1 MLPSLTASERVLI
14 DLLNAPNPLWLPQVG
29 AQMEAFLSDADEL
42 FYGGAAGG
50 GKSDLLIGLAGTS
63 HRHSII
69 FRRIFPSTRAL
80 IERSREVY
88 NPVRGS
94 HGKDSYN
101 ESLHLWRLGSGAL
114 VEFGSMQYEKDKEV
128 YRGRPHD
135 FYGWD
140 EVTEFAETQFRFVN
154 AWNRSV
160 AKGQRCRV
168 VATGNPPTHVEGR
181 WVVAYWGAWLDPA
194 NKNRAQPGELR
205 WYARIEDVDVEV
217 PSGEPIEHKG
227 ELLVPRSRTFIPA
240 LLTDNPILAATG
252 YGSIL
257 QNLPEPLRSQML
269 KGDFSAGVV
278 DDAWQVIPTEWVRAA
293 MERGKHRGRP
303 DMPMTGLGVDVARGG
318 KDKVVLSPLYG
329 NWFAPLRKI
338 PGRSAPDGFYV
349 ATAVAQ
355 AAEGESPAI
364 GLDIIGVGS
373 SPFDILTDQNFR
385 VLGINGAAHAE
396 GMDRAGK
403 LKFANV
409 RAEGWWGLRE
419 ALDPKLGDDI
429 ALPDDPELLADL
441 CSPRWSLRT
450 TGILVESKEDIIKR
464 LGRSPDCGDAVVMAR
479 YGVVQQRGIA
489 VDFV

>member
-1 MLPSLTASERVLI
+1 MPSLTASERVLV
-14 DLLNAPNPLWLPQVG
+14 DLLNSPNPLWLPQVG

-88 NPVRGS
+88 NPVRAS

-135 FYGWD
+135 LYGWD
-140 EVTEFAETQFRFVN
+140 EVTEFTETQFRFVN
-154 AWNRSV
+154 AWNRTV

-181 WVVAYWGAWLDPA
+181 WVVSYWGAWLDPA
-194 NKNRAQPGELR
+194 HTNRAQPGQLR

-217 PSGEPIEHKG
+217 PNGDPIEHKG
-227 ELLVPRSRTFIPA
+227 ELIKPRSRTFIPA
-240 LLTDNPILAATG
+240 LLSDNPILAATG
-252 YGSIL
+252 YGAIL

-269 KGDFSAGVV
+269 KGDFSAGVE
-278 DDAWQVIPTEWVRAA
+278 DDAWQVIPTAWVQAA
-293 MERGKHRGRP
+293 MERGKNRSQP
-303 DMPMTGLGVDVARGG
+303 EIPMTGLGADIARGG
-318 KDKVVLSPLYG
+318 KDKVVLAPLYG
-329 NWFAPLRKI
+329 NWFAPLRKF
-338 PGRSAPDGFYV
+338 PGKSTPDGFYV
-349 ATAVAQ
+349 ATLVVQ
-355 AAEGESPAI
+355 VLGDERPPI

-373 SPFDILTDQNFR
+373 SPYDILTDQNFN
-385 VLGINGAAHAE
+385 VLGINFAAGTTA
-396 GMDRAGK
+396 MDKAGR
-403 LKFANV
+403 LGFTNV
-409 RAEGWWGLRE
+409 RAEAYWGMRE
-419 ALDPKLGDDI
+419 ALDPNTGDDI
-429 ALPDDPELLADL
+429 ALPNDPELLADL

-450 TGILVESKEDIIKR
+450 TGILVESKDDIIKR

-479 YGVVQQRGIA
+479 YGALHGNQRLLLWG
-489 VDFV
+489 